1 MIDTHIHLYDPDF
14 DADRDEVVARAKA
27 AGVKAM
33 VLASVSEKEYDAML
47 RTEARYPH
55 YCFASIGLQP
65 EELHDLEKQMQWV
78 ETGLKSRK
86 WLAIGEVGL
95 DYHYDNAASQKQ
107 KVESASIHDYTSVE
121 LNHRQQQEAFRQQ
134 IRWALDYDLPLL
146 IHSRDAFQDTLR
158 ILQENKNSRL
168 RGVMHCYS
176 GSAEWGKEIMK
187 CGDFYFGIGGVVTF
201 KNAKLGSILPSLG
214 LDRLVLETDAPYLAP
229 TPHRGTR
236 NESAYLTLVA
246 QKIAEVFGTSSD
258 EIGKITDKNACQ
270 LLGNELNSI
279 DT

>member
-14 DADRDEVVARAKA
+14 DADRAEVVARAKA
-27 AGVKAM
+27 AGVRAM
-33 VLASVSEKEYDAML
+33 VLASVSEKEYTAML
-47 RTEARYPH
+47 RTEAEYPG

-65 EELHDLEKQMQWV
+65 EELHDLNAQMTWV
-78 ETGLKSRK
+78 ENGLKSRP

-95 DYHYDNAASQKQ
+95 DYHYNDGTADDI
-107 KVESASIHDYTSVE
+107 ER
-121 LNHRQQQEAFRQQ
+121 NHHGQREAFRQQ
-134 IRWALDYDLPLL
+134 ICWALDYDLPLL
-146 IHSRDAFQDTLR
+146 IHSRDAFKDTLD
-158 ILQENKNSRL
+158 ILKEHKSSGL

-176 GSAEWGKEIMK
+176 GSAEWAEEIKK

-236 NESAYLTLVA
+236 NESAYLTLVT
-246 QKIAEVFGTSSD
+246 QKIAEVFGKSVR
-258 EIGKITDKNACQ
+258 EIEQITDQNACRM
-270 LLGNELNSI
+270 LGKDFENTIGNA
-279 DT
+279 